1 MGSNNS
7 IRSFIASL
15 PVDKV
20 LTAALNVGYAW
31 TKRRGD
37 YITQLVCHPDYGRMS
52 IEDLKDLQMK
62 AIKQAFEHH
71 YKNCEAYRYICKDL
85 IEIKNF
91 EDIWSIPQI
100 HAEEFKKGG
109 IISVSKDQ
117 IYTVV
122 TTSGTSGSASSL
134 PKDITSQ
141 LRLGIEIIR
150 LILNVY
156 YPLAAEYTGRTLA
169 EARRYALNNWT
180 VNIFSPPPTES
191 SSLMVKAFEPL
202 LPIAR
207 ILGIDVNF
215 FLPNYEFD
223 PKRVF
228 EEMRGINQEKKMML
242 FLGFHYAFN
251 RIMDY
256 MDEMGERVELDPTGE
271 NMCVVIIG
279 GGWKTLTGEKIKK
292 NEFEKRLKDHFG
304 LDDLFITEAYGF
316 GEANFGI
323 FNLCPDKKYHVVLP
337 VPVRTRDPETLELQD
352 YGEKGLISV
361 WDPTMNSYPAFVI
374 TDDIGRVSDYH
385 ECPACGFV
393 GQDLELVGRLSKA
406 EMRSCGLKIQQNLR
420 GEDKKKGVDPH
431 KRKDL

>member
-1 MGSNNS
+1 
-7 IRSFIASL
+7 
-15 PVDKV
+15 
-20 LTAALNVGYAW
+20 
-31 TKRRGD
+31 
-37 YITQLVCHPDYGRMS
+37 
-52 IEDLKDLQMK
+52 MK
-62 AIKQAFEHH
+62 AIKQAFAHH
-71 YKNCEAYRYICKDL
+71 YKNCEAYRYICKDP

-91 EDIWSIPQI
+91 EDIWSIPQM

-109 IISVSKDQ
+109 IISVSKNQ

-122 TTSGTSGSASSL
+122 TTSGTSGSVSSL
-134 PKDITSQ
+134 PKDMTSQ
-141 LRLGIEIIR
+141 LRLGIAIIR

-156 YPLAAEYTGRTLA
+156 HPLVAEYTGRTLA

-180 VNIFSPPPTES
+180 FNFFSPPPTES

-202 LPIAR
+202 LPVSR

-223 PKRVF
+223 PKRVL
-228 EEMRGINQEKKMML
+228 EEMREINQEKKMML

-251 RIMDY
+251 KMMDY
-256 MDEMGERVELDPTGE
+256 MDDIGERLELDPTGE
-271 NMCVVIIG
+271 NICIAMMG

-304 LDDLFITEAYGF
+304 LDDLFITEVYGF

-323 FNLCPDKKYHVVLP
+323 FDLCPDKKRHVVLP

-374 TDDIGRVSDYH
+374 TDDIGRVSDYY

-406 EMRSCGLKIQQNLR
+406 EVRSCGLKIQQNLR
-420 GEDKKKGVDPH
+420 GKDKKKG
-431 KRKDL
+431 